1 MDENVK
7 DNKVVDF
14 PVKENVNSKSEL
26 NNEEKDKVPEQ
37 IKLAELVNVA
47 SRFVQGKT
55 SVEELDELGNRMTI
69 RNYIPI
75 LDKMR
80 LIMAIIFKFNAE
92 DVEMHEI
99 RVINMERELFFD
111 VLLGGYAL
119 IDVNDPDLRT
129 YQSYDLLY
137 PLFANFILQY
147 CKDDYN
153 KIVKMIEDSLN
164 IYAMQDLDSLFN
176 NVDYKAL
183 KESAKQHEEL
193 IEKLEKNKEMVANLR
208 RIMDV
213 TDPNTKKVL
222 DNISE
227 IANEEAKQSLSELTE
242 QSKKETKPKS
252 TRGRKK
258 KTEE

>member
-80 LIMAIIFKFNAE
+80 LIMVIIFKFNAE

-119 IDVNDPDLRT
+119 IDVNDSDLRT

-153 KIVKMIEDSLN
+153 KTVKMIEDSLN

-183 KESAKQHEEL
+183 KETAKQHEEL
-193 IEKLEKNKEMVANLR
+193 LKSFEKNKKLVADLR
-208 RIMDV
+208 KIYEAENPDGV
-213 TDPNTKKVL
+213 KVL
-222 DNISE
+222 DAVSE
-227 IANEEAKQSLSELTE
+227 TIQREANEEAKQKLSNTTATKKSK
-242 QSKKETKPKS
+242 SKKN
-252 TRGRKK
+252 
-258 KTEE
+258 

>member
-14 PVKENVNSKSEL
+14 PVKENINSKSEQK
-26 NNEEKDKVPEQ
+26 NEEKDKTPEQ

-47 SRFVQGKT
+47 SRFVQGKS

-119 IDVNDPDLRT
+119 IDVADPDMRT

-183 KESAKQHEEL
+183 KETAKQHEEL
-193 IEKLEKNKEMVANLR
+193 LKSFEKNKKLVADLR
-208 RIMDV
+208 KIYE
-213 TDPNTKKVL
+213 TENPNGVKVL
-222 DNISE
+222 DAVSE
-227 IANEEAKQSLSELTE
+227 TIQREANEEAKQKLSNTTAT
-242 QSKKETKPKS
+242 KKSKPK
-252 TRGRKK
+252 KN
-258 KTEE
+258 

>member
-14 PVKENVNSKSEL
+14 PVKENINPE
-26 NNEEKDKVPEQ
+26 NETENKIPEQ

-153 KIVKMIEDSLN
+153 KITNMIEDSLN

-193 IEKLEKNKEMVANLR
+193 LKKLEQDKEMVANLR
-208 RIMDV
+208 RIMDA

-258 KTEE
+258 KTGE

>member
-14 PVKENVNSKSEL
+14 PVKENVNSKSEQ
-26 NNEEKDKVPEQ
+26 NNEEKDKTPEQ

-47 SRFVQGKT
+47 SRFVQGKS
-55 SVEELDELGNRMTI
+55 SVGELDELGNRMTI
-69 RNYIPI
+69 RNYVPI

-183 KESAKQHEEL
+183 KETAKQHEEL
-193 IEKLEKNKEMVANLR
+193 LKSFEKNKKLVSDLR
-208 RIMDV
+208 KIYEAEN
-213 TDPNTKKVL
+213 PNGVKVL
-222 DNISE
+222 DAVSE
-227 IANEEAKQSLSELTE
+227 TIQREANEEAKQKLSNTTATKKSK
-242 QSKKETKPKS
+242 SKKN
-252 TRGRKK
+252 
-258 KTEE
+258 

>member
-14 PVKENVNSKSEL
+14 PIKENVNSKSEQK
-26 NNEEKDKVPEQ
+26 NEENNKVPEQ

-92 DVEMHEI
+92 EVEMHEI

-119 IDVNDPDLRT
+119 IDVNDLDLRT

-147 CKDDYN
+147 CKDDYS

-183 KESAKQHEEL
+183 KETAKQHDEL
-193 IEKLEKNKEMVANLR
+193 LKSFEKNKKLVADLR
-208 RIMDV
+208 KIYELENPDGV
-213 TDPNTKKVL
+213 KVL
-222 DNISE
+222 DAVSE
-227 IANEEAKQSLSELTE
+227 TIQREANEEAKQKLSNTTATKKSK
-242 QSKKETKPKS
+242 SKKN
-252 TRGRKK
+252 
-258 KTEE
+258 

>member
-14 PVKENVNSKSEL
+14 PVKENVNLKSEQK
-26 NNEEKDKVPEQ
+26 NEEKGKTPEQ
-37 IKLAELVNVA
+37 IKLAELINVA

-147 CKDDYN
+147 CKDDYS

-183 KESAKQHEEL
+183 KETAKQHEEL
-193 IEKLEKNKEMVANLR
+193 LKSFEKNKKLVADLR
-208 RIMDV
+208 KIYEAEN
-213 TDPNTKKVL
+213 PNGVKVL
-222 DNISE
+222 DAVSE
-227 IANEEAKQSLSELTE
+227 TIQREANEEAKQKLSNTTATKKSK
-242 QSKKETKPKS
+242 SKKN
-252 TRGRKK
+252 
-258 KTEE
+258 

>member
-14 PVKENVNSKSEL
+14 PVKENVNSKSEQ
-26 NNEEKDKVPEQ
+26 NNEEKDKTPEQ
-37 IKLAELVNVA
+37 INLAELVNIA

-80 LIMAIIFKFNAE
+80 LVMAIIFKFNAE

-183 KESAKQHEEL
+183 KETAKQHEEL
-193 IEKLEKNKEMVANLR
+193 LKSFEKNKKLVADLR
-208 RIMDV
+208 KIYEAEN
-213 TDPNTKKVL
+213 PNGVKVL
-222 DNISE
+222 DAVSE
-227 IANEEAKQSLSELTE
+227 TIQREANEEAKQKISNTTATKKSK
-242 QSKKETKPKS
+242 SKKN
-252 TRGRKK
+252 
-258 KTEE
+258 

>member
-14 PVKENVNSKSEL
+14 PVKENVNSKFES
-26 NNEEKDKVPEQ
+26 NNEEKDKTPEQ

-92 DVEMHEI
+92 NVEMHEI

-153 KIVKMIEDSLN
+153 KIIKMIEDSLN
-164 IYAMQDLDSLFN
+164 IYAMQDLDSLFY

-183 KESAKQHEEL
+183 KETAKQH
-193 IEKLEKNKEMVANLR
+193 
-208 RIMDV
+208 
-213 TDPNTKKVL
+213 
-222 DNISE
+222 
-227 IANEEAKQSLSELTE
+227 
-242 QSKKETKPKS
+242 
-252 TRGRKK
+252 
-258 KTEE
+258 

>member
-1 MDENVK
+1 MDESVK

-14 PVKENVNSKSEL
+14 PIKENVNSNSES
-26 NNEEKDKVPEQ
+26 NNEEKDKTPEQ

-80 LIMAIIFKFNAE
+80 LIMAVIFKFNAE

-119 IDVNDPDLRT
+119 IDVNDSDLRT

-183 KESAKQHEEL
+183 KETAKQHEEL
-193 IEKLEKNKEMVANLR
+193 LKSFEKNKKLVADLR
-208 RIMDV
+208 KIYEAEN
-213 TDPNTKKVL
+213 PNGVKVL
-222 DNISE
+222 DAVSE
-227 IANEEAKQSLSELTE
+227 TIQREANEEAKQKLGNTTVTKKSK
-242 QSKKETKPKS
+242 SKKN
-252 TRGRKK
+252 
-258 KTEE
+258 

>member
-14 PVKENVNSKSEL
+14 PVKENINSKSEQK
-26 NNEEKDKVPEQ
+26 NEEKDKTPEQ

-69 RNYIPI
+69 RSYIPI

-183 KESAKQHEEL
+183 KETAKQHEEL
-193 IEKLEKNKEMVANLR
+193 LKSFEKNKKLVADLR
-208 RIMDV
+208 KIYEAENPDGV
-213 TDPNTKKVL
+213 KVL
-222 DNISE
+222 DAVSE
-227 IANEEAKQSLSELTE
+227 TIQREANEEAKQKISNTTAT
-242 QSKKETKPKS
+242 KKSKPK
-252 TRGRKK
+252 KN
-258 KTEE
+258 

>member
-7 DNKVVDF
+7 DNKAVDF

-80 LIMAIIFKFNAE
+80 LIMVIIFKFNAE

-119 IDVNDPDLRT
+119 IDVNDSDLRT

-153 KIVKMIEDSLN
+153 KTVKMIEDSLN

-183 KESAKQHEEL
+183 KETAKQHEEL
-193 IEKLEKNKEMVANLR
+193 LKSFEKNKKLVADLR
-208 RIMDV
+208 KIYEAENPDGV
-213 TDPNTKKVL
+213 KVL
-222 DNISE
+222 DAVSE
-227 IANEEAKQSLSELTE
+227 TIQREANEEAKQKLSNTTATKKSK
-242 QSKKETKPKS
+242 SKKN
-252 TRGRKK
+252 
-258 KTEE
+258 

>member
-14 PVKENVNSKSEL
+14 PAKENVNSKSEQK
-26 NNEEKDKVPEQ
+26 NEEKDKTPEQ
-37 IKLAELVNVA
+37 IKLAELVNVS

-153 KIVKMIEDSLN
+153 KITKMIEDSLN

-183 KESAKQHEEL
+183 KETAKQHDEL
-193 IEKLEKNKEMVANLR
+193 LKSFEKNKKLVADLR
-208 RIMDV
+208 KIYELENPDGV
-213 TDPNTKKVL
+213 KVL
-222 DNISE
+222 DAVSE
-227 IANEEAKQSLSELTE
+227 TIQREANEEAKQKLSNTTATKKSK
-242 QSKKETKPKS
+242 SKKN
-252 TRGRKK
+252 
-258 KTEE
+258 

>member
-14 PVKENVNSKSEL
+14 PVKEETNSKT
-26 NNEEKDKVPEQ
+26 EEENKIPEQ

-55 SVEELDELGNRMTI
+55 STDELDELGNRMTI

-153 KIVKMIEDSLN
+153 KITKMIEDSLN

-183 KESAKQHEEL
+183 KETAKQHEEL
-193 IEKLEKNKEMVANLR
+193 LKSFEKNKKLVADLR
-208 RIMDV
+208 KIYELENPDGV
-213 TDPNTKKVL
+213 KVL
-222 DNISE
+222 DAVSDTIQRE
-227 IANEEAKQSLSELTE
+227 ANEEAKQKLSNTTA
-242 QSKKETKPKS
+242 SKKSKS
-252 TRGRKK
+252 KK
-258 KTEE
+258 N

>member
-14 PVKENVNSKSEL
+14 SVKENINLKSEQK
-26 NNEEKDKVPEQ
+26 NEEKDKTPEQ

-47 SRFVQGKT
+47 SRFVQGKS
-55 SVEELDELGNRMTI
+55 SVEELDEFGNRMTI

-80 LIMAIIFKFNAE
+80 LIMAIIFKFDAE

-183 KESAKQHEEL
+183 KETAKQHEEL
-193 IEKLEKNKEMVANLR
+193 LKSFEKNKKLVADLR
-208 RIMDV
+208 KIYEAENPDGI
-213 TDPNTKKVL
+213 KVL
-222 DNISE
+222 DAVSE
-227 IANEEAKQSLSELTE
+227 TIQREANEEAKQKLSNTTATKKSK
-242 QSKKETKPKS
+242 SKKN
-252 TRGRKK
+252 
-258 KTEE
+258 

>member
-14 PVKENVNSKSEL
+14 PIKENVNSNSEQ
-26 NNEEKDKVPEQ
+26 NNEEKDKTPEQ
-37 IKLAELVNVA
+37 IKLAELVNIA

-80 LIMAIIFKFNAE
+80 FIMAIIFKFNAE

-137 PLFANFILQY
+137 PLFTNFILQY

-183 KESAKQHEEL
+183 KETAKQHEEL
-193 IEKLEKNKEMVANLR
+193 LKSFEKNKKLVADLR
-208 RIMDV
+208 KIYEAEN
-213 TDPNTKKVL
+213 PNGVKVL
-222 DNISE
+222 DAVSE
-227 IANEEAKQSLSELTE
+227 TIQREANEEAKQKLSNTTATKKSK
-242 QSKKETKPKS
+242 SKKN
-252 TRGRKK
+252 
-258 KTEE
+258 

>member
-7 DNKVVDF
+7 DNKIVDF

-26 NNEEKDKVPEQ
+26 NNEEKDKIPEQ
-37 IKLAELVNVA
+37 IKLAELVNIA

-183 KESAKQHEEL
+183 KETAKQHAEL
-193 IEKLEKNKEMVANLR
+193 LKSFEKNKKLVADLR
-208 RIMDV
+208 KIYEAEN
-213 TDPNTKKVL
+213 PNGVKVL
-222 DNISE
+222 DAVSE
-227 IANEEAKQSLSELTE
+227 TIQREANEEAKQKLSNTTATKKSK
-242 QSKKETKPKS
+242 SKKN
-252 TRGRKK
+252 
-258 KTEE
+258 

>member
-14 PVKENVNSKSEL
+14 PVKENVNSKSEQ
-26 NNEEKDKVPEQ
+26 NNEEKDKTPEQ

-153 KIVKMIEDSLN
+153 KTVKMIEDSLN

-183 KESAKQHEEL
+183 KETAKQHEEL
-193 IEKLEKNKEMVANLR
+193 LKSFEKNKKLVADLR
-208 RIMDV
+208 KIYEAEN
-213 TDPNTKKVL
+213 PNGVKVL
-222 DNISE
+222 DAVSE
-227 IANEEAKQSLSELTE
+227 TIQREANEEAKQKLSNTTATKKSK
-242 QSKKETKPKS
+242 SKKN
-252 TRGRKK
+252 
-258 KTEE
+258 

>member
-7 DNKVVDF
+7 DNKVIDF
-14 PVKENVNSKSEL
+14 PSKENVNLNSEQ
-26 NNEEKDKVPEQ
+26 NNEEKDKTPEQ

-47 SRFVQGKT
+47 SRFVQGKS

-183 KESAKQHEEL
+183 KETAKQHEEL
-193 IEKLEKNKEMVANLR
+193 LKSFEKNKKLVADLR
-208 RIMDV
+208 KIYEAEN
-213 TDPNTKKVL
+213 PNGVKVL
-222 DNISE
+222 DAVSE
-227 IANEEAKQSLSELTE
+227 TIQREANEEAKQKLSDTTATKKSK
-242 QSKKETKPKS
+242 SKKN
-252 TRGRKK
+252 
-258 KTEE
+258 

>member
-14 PVKENVNSKSEL
+14 PVKENTNPEIETENKI
-26 NNEEKDKVPEQ
+26 PEQ

-80 LIMAIIFKFNAE
+80 LIMVIIFKFNAE
-92 DVEMHEI
+92 EVEMHEI

-153 KIVKMIEDSLN
+153 KITKMIEDSLN

-183 KESAKQHEEL
+183 KETAKQHEEL
-193 IEKLEKNKEMVANLR
+193 LKSFEKNKKLVADLR
-208 RIMDV
+208 KIYEAENPDGV
-213 TDPNTKKVL
+213 KVL
-222 DNISE
+222 DAVSE
-227 IANEEAKQSLSELTE
+227 TIQREANEEAKQKLSNTTATKKSK
-242 QSKKETKPKS
+242 SKKN
-252 TRGRKK
+252 
-258 KTEE
+258 

>member
-14 PVKENVNSKSEL
+14 PVKENTNPE
-26 NNEEKDKVPEQ
+26 NETENKIPEQ

-92 DVEMHEI
+92 EVEMHEI

-147 CKDDYN
+147 CKDDYS

-176 NVDYKAL
+176 SVDYKAL
-183 KESAKQHEEL
+183 KETAKQHEEL
-193 IEKLEKNKEMVANLR
+193 LKSFEKNKKLVADLR
-208 RIMDV
+208 KIYEGENPDGV
-213 TDPNTKKVL
+213 KVL
-222 DNISE
+222 DAVSE
-227 IANEEAKQSLSELTE
+227 TIQREANEEAKQKLSNTTATKKSK
-242 QSKKETKPKS
+242 SKKN
-252 TRGRKK
+252 
-258 KTEE
+258 

>member
-14 PVKENVNSKSEL
+14 PVKESVNSKSEQK
-26 NNEEKDKVPEQ
+26 NEEKDKTPEQ
-37 IKLAELVNVA
+37 IKLAELVNIA

-55 SVEELDELGNRMTI
+55 PVEELDELGNRMTI

-119 IDVNDPDLRT
+119 IDANDPDLRT

-153 KIVKMIEDSLN
+153 KITKMIEDSLN

-183 KESAKQHEEL
+183 KETAKQHEEL
-193 IEKLEKNKEMVANLR
+193 LKSFEKNKKLVADLR
-208 RIMDV
+208 KIYEAENPDGV
-213 TDPNTKKVL
+213 KVL
-222 DNISE
+222 DAVSE
-227 IANEEAKQSLSELTE
+227 TIQREANEEAKQKLSNTTTTKKSK
-242 QSKKETKPKS
+242 SKKN
-252 TRGRKK
+252 
-258 KTEE
+258 

>member
-7 DNKVVDF
+7 DNKIVDF
-14 PVKENVNSKSEL
+14 PVKENVNSKSEQK
-26 NNEEKDKVPEQ
+26 NEEKDKTPEQ

-80 LIMAIIFKFNAE
+80 LVMAIIFKFNAE

-137 PLFANFILQY
+137 SLFANFILQY

-153 KIVKMIEDSLN
+153 KITKMIEDSLN

-183 KESAKQHEEL
+183 KETAKQHEEL
-193 IEKLEKNKEMVANLR
+193 LKSFEKNKKLVADLR
-208 RIMDV
+208 KIYEAENPDGV
-213 TDPNTKKVL
+213 KVL
-222 DNISE
+222 DAVSE
-227 IANEEAKQSLSELTE
+227 TIQREANEEAKQKLSNTTATKKSK
-242 QSKKETKPKS
+242 SKKN
-252 TRGRKK
+252 
-258 KTEE
+258 

>member
-14 PVKENVNSKSEL
+14 PVKENVNSKSEQ
-26 NNEEKDKVPEQ
+26 NNEEKDKTPEQ
-37 IKLAELVNVA
+37 INLAELVNVA

-183 KESAKQHEEL
+183 KETAKQHEEL
-193 IEKLEKNKEMVANLR
+193 LKSFEKNKKLVADLR
-208 RIMDV
+208 KIYEAEN
-213 TDPNTKKVL
+213 PNGVKVL
-222 DNISE
+222 DAVSE
-227 IANEEAKQSLSELTE
+227 TIQREANEEAKQKLSNTTATKKSK
-242 QSKKETKPKS
+242 SKKN
-252 TRGRKK
+252 
-258 KTEE
+258 

>member
-14 PVKENVNSKSEL
+14 PVKENVNSNSEL
-26 NNEEKDKVPEQ
+26 NNEEKDKTPEQ
-37 IKLAELVNVA
+37 IKLAELVNIA
-47 SRFVQGKT
+47 SRFVQGKS

-119 IDVNDPDLRT
+119 IGVNDPDLRT

-183 KESAKQHEEL
+183 KETAKQHEEL
-193 IEKLEKNKEMVANLR
+193 LKSFEKNKKLVADLR
-208 RIMDV
+208 KIYEAEN
-213 TDPNTKKVL
+213 PNGVKVL
-222 DNISE
+222 DAVSE
-227 IANEEAKQSLSELTE
+227 TIQREANEEAKQKLSNTTVTKKSK
-242 QSKKETKPKS
+242 SKKN
-252 TRGRKK
+252 
-258 KTEE
+258 

>member
-14 PVKENVNSKSEL
+14 PVKENVNPE
-26 NNEEKDKVPEQ
+26 NETENKIPEQ

-92 DVEMHEI
+92 EVEMHEI

-111 VLLGGYAL
+111 VLLGGYTL

-147 CKDDYN
+147 CKDDYS

-193 IEKLEKNKEMVANLR
+193 LKSFEKNKKLVADLR
-208 RIMDV
+208 KIYEAENPDGV
-213 TDPNTKKVL
+213 KVL
-222 DNISE
+222 DAVSE
-227 IANEEAKQSLSELTE
+227 TIQREANEEAKQKLSNTTATKKSK
-242 QSKKETKPKS
+242 SKKN
-252 TRGRKK
+252 
-258 KTEE
+258 

>member
-14 PVKENVNSKSEL
+14 PAKENVNSKSEQR
-26 NNEEKDKVPEQ
+26 NEEKDKTPEQ

-92 DVEMHEI
+92 EVEMHEI

-153 KIVKMIEDSLN
+153 KITKMIEDSLN

-183 KESAKQHEEL
+183 KETAKQHDEL
-193 IEKLEKNKEMVANLR
+193 LKSFEKNKKLVADLR
-208 RIMDV
+208 KIYELENPDGV
-213 TDPNTKKVL
+213 KVL
-222 DNISE
+222 DAVSE
-227 IANEEAKQSLSELTE
+227 TIQREANEEAKQKLSNTTATKKSK
-242 QSKKETKPKS
+242 SKKN
-252 TRGRKK
+252 
-258 KTEE
+258 

>member
-14 PVKENVNSKSEL
+14 PVKENTNPE
-26 NNEEKDKVPEQ
+26 NETENKIPEQ

-55 SVEELDELGNRMTI
+55 SVEELDELGNKMTI

-153 KIVKMIEDSLN
+153 KITKMIEDSLN

-183 KESAKQHEEL
+183 KETAKQHEEL
-193 IEKLEKNKEMVANLR
+193 LKSFEKNKKLVADLR
-208 RIMDV
+208 KIYEAEN
-213 TDPNTKKVL
+213 PNGVKVL
-222 DNISE
+222 DAVSE
-227 IANEEAKQSLSELTE
+227 TIQREANEEAKQKLSNTTATKKSK
-242 QSKKETKPKS
+242 SKKN
-252 TRGRKK
+252 
-258 KTEE
+258 

>member
-14 PVKENVNSKSEL
+14 PVKENINSKSEQK
-26 NNEEKDKVPEQ
+26 NEEKDKTPEQ

-47 SRFVQGKT
+47 SRFVQGKS

-119 IDVNDPDLRT
+119 IDVNEPELRT

-183 KESAKQHEEL
+183 KETAKQHEEL
-193 IEKLEKNKEMVANLR
+193 LKSFEKNKKLVADLR
-208 RIMDV
+208 KIYEAEN
-213 TDPNTKKVL
+213 PNGVKVL
-222 DNISE
+222 DAVSGTIQRE
-227 IANEEAKQSLSELTE
+227 ANEEAKQKLSNTTAT
-242 QSKKETKPKS
+242 KKSKPK
-252 TRGRKK
+252 KN
-258 KTEE
+258 

>member
-14 PVKENVNSKSEL
+14 PVKENVNSNSES
-26 NNEEKDKVPEQ
+26 NTEKKDKTPEQ

-47 SRFVQGKT
+47 SRFVQGKS

-183 KESAKQHEEL
+183 KETAKQHEEL
-193 IEKLEKNKEMVANLR
+193 LKSFEKNKKLVADLR
-208 RIMDV
+208 KIYEAEN
-213 TDPNTKKVL
+213 PNGVKVL
-222 DNISE
+222 DAVSE
-227 IANEEAKQSLSELTE
+227 TIQREANEEAKQKLSNTTVTKKSK
-242 QSKKETKPKS
+242 SKKN
-252 TRGRKK
+252 
-258 KTEE
+258 

>member
-14 PVKENVNSKSEL
+14 PVKENVNSKSEP
-26 NNEEKDKVPEQ
+26 NNEEKDKTPEQ

-92 DVEMHEI
+92 DVEMYEI

-183 KESAKQHEEL
+183 KETAKQHEEL
-193 IEKLEKNKEMVANLR
+193 LKSFEKNKKLVADLR
-208 RIMDV
+208 KIYEAENPDGV
-213 TDPNTKKVL
+213 KVL
-222 DNISE
+222 DAVSE
-227 IANEEAKQSLSELTE
+227 TIQREANEEAKQKLSNTTATKKSK
-242 QSKKETKPKS
+242 SKKN
-252 TRGRKK
+252 
-258 KTEE
+258 

>member
-14 PVKENVNSKSEL
+14 PIKENTNPE
-26 NNEEKDKVPEQ
+26 NETENKIPEQ

-153 KIVKMIEDSLN
+153 KITKMIEDSLN

-183 KESAKQHEEL
+183 KETAKQHEEL
-193 IEKLEKNKEMVANLR
+193 LKSFEKNKKLVADLR
-208 RIMDV
+208 KIYEAENPDGV
-213 TDPNTKKVL
+213 KVL
-222 DNISE
+222 DAVSE
-227 IANEEAKQSLSELTE
+227 TIQREANEEAKQKLSNTTATKKSK
-242 QSKKETKPKS
+242 SKKN
-252 TRGRKK
+252 
-258 KTEE
+258 

>member
-1 MDENVK
+1 MDENAK

-14 PVKENVNSKSEL
+14 PVKENVNSNSEL
-26 NNEEKDKVPEQ
+26 NNEEKDKTPEQ

-119 IDVNDPDLRT
+119 IDVTDPEFRT

-147 CKDDYN
+147 CKDDYS

-164 IYAMQDLDSLFN
+164 IYAMKDLDSLLGN
-176 NVDYKAL
+176 IDYQAL

-193 IEKLEKNKEMVANLR
+193 LEKLEKDKKMVADLR
-208 RIMDV
+208 KIMELN
-213 TDPNTKKVL
+213 DPNARQVI
-222 DNISE
+222 DNLSE

-242 QSKKETKPKS
+242 QSKKETRQKS

>member
-14 PVKENVNSKSEL
+14 PVKENINSKSEQK
-26 NNEEKDKVPEQ
+26 NEEKDKIPEQ
-37 IKLAELVNVA
+37 IKLAELVNIA

-183 KESAKQHEEL
+183 KETAKQHEEL
-193 IEKLEKNKEMVANLR
+193 LKSFEKNKKLVADLR
-208 RIMDV
+208 KIYEAENPDGI
-213 TDPNTKKVL
+213 KVL
-222 DNISE
+222 DAVSE
-227 IANEEAKQSLSELTE
+227 TIQREANEEAKQKLSNTTATKK
-242 QSKKETKPKS
+242 SKL
-252 TRGRKK
+252 KK
-258 KTEE
+258 N

>member
-14 PVKENVNSKSEL
+14 PVKENVNSKSEQK
-26 NNEEKDKVPEQ
+26 NEEKDKTPEQ

-47 SRFVQGKT
+47 SRFVQGKS

-80 LIMAIIFKFNAE
+80 LIMAIIFKFDAE

-99 RVINMERELFFD
+99 RVVNMERELFFD

-183 KESAKQHEEL
+183 KETAKQHEEL
-193 IEKLEKNKEMVANLR
+193 LKSFEKNKKLVADLR
-208 RIMDV
+208 KIYEAEN
-213 TDPNTKKVL
+213 PNGVKVL
-222 DNISE
+222 DAVSE
-227 IANEEAKQSLSELTE
+227 TIQREANEEAKQKLSNTTATKKSK
-242 QSKKETKPKS
+242 SKKN
-252 TRGRKK
+252 
-258 KTEE
+258 

>member
-14 PVKENVNSKSEL
+14 PVKENVNSKSEQK
-26 NNEEKDKVPEQ
+26 NEEKDKTPEQ

-147 CKDDYN
+147 CKDDYS

-176 NVDYKAL
+176 SVDYKAL
-183 KESAKQHEEL
+183 KETAKQHEEL
-193 IEKLEKNKEMVANLR
+193 LKSFEKNKKLVADLR
-208 RIMDV
+208 KIYELENPDGV
-213 TDPNTKKVL
+213 KVL
-222 DNISE
+222 DAVSE
-227 IANEEAKQSLSELTE
+227 TIQREANEEAKQKLSNTTATKKSK
-242 QSKKETKPKS
+242 SKKN
-252 TRGRKK
+252 
-258 KTEE
+258 

>member
-1 MDENVK
+1 
-7 DNKVVDF
+7 
-14 PVKENVNSKSEL
+14 
-26 NNEEKDKVPEQ
+26 
-37 IKLAELVNVA
+37 
-47 SRFVQGKT
+47 
-55 SVEELDELGNRMTI
+55 MTI

-99 RVINMERELFFD
+99 RIINMERELFFD

-153 KIVKMIEDSLN
+153 KIAKMIEDSLN

-193 IEKLEKNKEMVANLR
+193 LKSFEKNKKLVADLR
-208 RIMDV
+208 RIYETENPDGV
-213 TDPNTKKVL
+213 KVL
-222 DNISE
+222 DAVSE
-227 IANEEAKQSLSELTE
+227 TIQRS
-242 QSKKETKPKS
+242 
-252 TRGRKK
+252 
-258 KTEE
+258 

>member
-14 PVKENVNSKSEL
+14 PVKENVNSKSEQK
-26 NNEEKDKVPEQ
+26 NEEKDKTPEQ

-47 SRFVQGKT
+47 SRFVQGKS

-183 KESAKQHEEL
+183 KETAKQHEEL
-193 IEKLEKNKEMVANLR
+193 LKSFEKNKKLVADLR
-208 RIMDV
+208 KIYEAEN
-213 TDPNTKKVL
+213 PNGVKVL
-222 DNISE
+222 DAVSE
-227 IANEEAKQSLSELTE
+227 TIQREANEEAKQKISNTTATKKSK
-242 QSKKETKPKS
+242 SKKN
-252 TRGRKK
+252 
-258 KTEE
+258 

>member
-14 PVKENVNSKSEL
+14 PVKENVNLKSEQ
-26 NNEEKDKVPEQ
+26 NNEEKDKTPEQ
-37 IKLAELVNVA
+37 IKLAELVNIA

-153 KIVKMIEDSLN
+153 KIVKMIKNSLN

-183 KESAKQHEEL
+183 KETAKQHEEL
-193 IEKLEKNKEMVANLR
+193 LKSFEKNKKLVADLR
-208 RIMDV
+208 KIYEAENPDGV
-213 TDPNTKKVL
+213 KVL
-222 DNISE
+222 DAVSE
-227 IANEEAKQSLSELTE
+227 TIQREANEEAKQKLSNTTATKKSK
-242 QSKKETKPKS
+242 SKKN
-252 TRGRKK
+252 
-258 KTEE
+258 

>member
-14 PVKENVNSKSEL
+14 PVKENVNSNSEQ
-26 NNEEKDKVPEQ
+26 NNEEKDKTPEQ
-37 IKLAELVNVA
+37 IKLAELVNIA

-55 SVEELDELGNRMTI
+55 SVEELDKLGNRMTI

-80 LIMAIIFKFNAE
+80 FIMAIIFKFNAE

-183 KESAKQHEEL
+183 KETAKQHEEL
-193 IEKLEKNKEMVANLR
+193 LKSFEKNKKLVADLR
-208 RIMDV
+208 KIYEAEN
-213 TDPNTKKVL
+213 PNGVKVL
-222 DNISE
+222 DAVSE
-227 IANEEAKQSLSELTE
+227 TIQREANEEAKQKISNTTATKKSK
-242 QSKKETKPKS
+242 SKKN
-252 TRGRKK
+252 
-258 KTEE
+258 